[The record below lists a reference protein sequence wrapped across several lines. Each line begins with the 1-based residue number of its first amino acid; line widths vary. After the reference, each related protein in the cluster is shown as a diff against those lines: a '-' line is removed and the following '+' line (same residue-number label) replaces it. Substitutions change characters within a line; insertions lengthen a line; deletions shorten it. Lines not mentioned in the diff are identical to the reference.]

1 MVTKDINSFV
11 EEIKTVLILEHRLI
25 DHVRAL
31 QLLDKSKKL
40 KAIKLHE
47 QHLITN
53 LHKLV
58 AECGLTHDIR

>member
-1 MVTKDINSFV
+1 MLTKDMNSFV
-11 EEIKTVLILEHRLI
+11 EEIKTVLVLEHRLI
-25 DHVRAL
+25 DHIRAL
-31 QLLDKSKKL
+31 QLLDKGKKL
-40 KAIKLHE
+40 KTIKLHE